1 MSSQRILY
9 LLPSLTTGG
18 AEYQSVNQLNRLYEI
33 GADVHLVVLSDEVPL
48 LSQLTLP
55 TDRTHIFGI
64 SGLRMIVTSTI
75 PNIPKGMIK
84 LKRLIT
90 RLSPD
95 IVLAILPLSHLL
107 ARLVAPVTPKHRLW
121 IYHRS
126 MQYEANPL
134 DSNGKRV
141 VQYITRRLSDT
152 YDYGHLYISE
162 AVMENVS
169 SHLPF
174 PRHAVLHNA
183 VPMKKVD
190 ASVARR
196 DAKSRGITGWDYLV
210 VIPGRIHPS
219 KGQDFFISSVADILK
234 KSTRRICVILVGG
247 GLYMDQINSLIRQYQ
262 LESKVFIT
270 GMVNNEILLSY
281 LKFSDLT
288 VIPSVNEGFGNV
300 AVEGL
305 MQGATM
311 LASDAGG
318 LKEIIRDG
326 GNGYIF
332 RRLDR
337 EDLREQ
343 FQSIITFNQKIPAAK
358 LHSEFLEKFTTAA
371 QVKRLLSI
379 ITDDSIVGE
388 SKGA

>member
-1 MSSQRILY
+1 MSSQCILY

-18 AEYQSVNQLNRLYEI
+18 AEYQSVNQLNCLYEEGI
-33 GADVHLVVLSDEVPL
+33 DVHLVVLSDEVTLLPL
-48 LSQLTLP
+48 LALP
-55 TDRTHIFGI
+55 ADRVHIFGI
-64 SGLRMIVTSTI
+64 SGLRKIVMSTV

-84 LKRLIT
+84 LQRLIT

-95 IVLAILPLSHLL
+95 VVLAILPLSHLL

-141 VQYITRRLSDT
+141 VQYITRRLSDR

-162 AVMENVS
+162 AVKDNVS

-174 PRHAVLHNA
+174 QRHAVLHNA
-183 VPMKKVD
+183 VPMNEVD

-196 DAKSRGITGWDYLV
+196 DAESRGIKDWDYLI

-219 KGQDFFISSVADILK
+219 KGQEFFISSIAEMLK
-234 KSTRRICVILVGG
+234 EFTHRIYVVMVGG
-247 GLYMDQINSLIRQYQ
+247 GLHSEQINLLIRRYQ
-262 LESKVFIT
+262 LESQVYIT
-270 GMVNNEILLSY
+270 GMVDNKILLSY
-281 LKFSDLT
+281 LKLSDLT
-288 VIPSVNEGFGNV
+288 VIPSINEGFGNV

-318 LKEIIRDG
+318 LKEIIKDG
-326 GNGYIF
+326 LNGFLF
-332 RRLDR
+332 RRLDK
-337 EDLREQ
+337 DHLREKLQ
-343 FQSIITFNQKIPAAK
+343 AIITRNQKIPAAK
-358 LHSEFLEKFTTAA
+358 LHSEYLEKFTTEA
-371 QVKRLLSI
+371 QVHRLLKI
-379 ITDDSIVGE
+379 LGVT
-388 SKGA
+388 